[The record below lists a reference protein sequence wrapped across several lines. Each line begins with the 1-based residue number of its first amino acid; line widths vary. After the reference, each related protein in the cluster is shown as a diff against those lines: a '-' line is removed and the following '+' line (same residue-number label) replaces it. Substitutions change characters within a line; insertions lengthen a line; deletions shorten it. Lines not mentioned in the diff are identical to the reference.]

1 MKIYK
6 RERERE
12 SVCKGEREKEKVC
25 VNVREKVCVNVR
37 EKAHVIFQ
45 DRKRLK
51 RKLFNC
57 ELKEKRKSNLSRR
70 KKYKMH

>member
-12 SVCKGEREKEKVC
+12 SVCKCEREK
-25 VNVREKVCVNVR
+25 EKVCVNVR